1 MRHIDSWNDSWYYR
15 TMSHKQ
21 KTRHLDRALSG
32 EPSFRLRQA
41 EEALFR
47 PKWRSWADASTLSA
61 MLRERLSSE
70 SPWMTIEPVA
80 VLASRR
86 GDTYKAVVRA
96 ADGARF
102 ETVLMRNA
110 RGHWSVCV
118 SSQVG
123 CAMGCT
129 FCATGRMGLTRD
141 LSADE
146 IVDQYRFWTYF
157 LADRDGDS
165 GTSGG
170 DTEAA
175 RRITNIVF
183 MGMGEPL
190 ANYENVRS
198 AIRVILDHTDLGPTR
213 IVVSTVGLIPMLDR
227 LLKDPLWPPVRLAVS
242 LHSADAE
249 TRKRIMP
256 TSYDT
261 FLERLADWTDRYFSA
276 FESRRRHVTF
286 EYILLEGVND
296 SEAAARKLARFANR
310 IGHVRIN
317 LIPYNATANAYRRSG
332 AEPISRF
339 QAILESR
346 GVTVTRRR
354 TMGDDIAA
362 ACGQLVTENM
372 SSGV

>member
-1 MRHIDSWNDSWYYR
+1 MG
-15 TMSHKQ
+15 
-21 KTRHLDRALSG
+21 TRQMNCLLSG
-32 EPSFRLRQA
+32 EPGFRLRQA
-41 EEALFR
+41 EAALFHLA
-47 PKWRSWADASTLSA
+47 WRSWSDVT
-61 MLRERLSSE
+61 MLSSALRDRLEAE
-70 SPWMTIEPVA
+70 SPWMTVTAVA
-80 VLASRR
+80 VLRSKR
-86 GDTYKAVVRA
+86 GDTYKAVVQA

-129 FCATGRMGLTRD
+129 FCATGKMGLVRD

-146 IVDQYRFWTYF
+146 IVDQYRFWIYF
-157 LADRDGDS
+157 LADQDVVSGESGDDS
-165 GTSGG
+165 GVS
-170 DTEAA
+170 

-190 ANYENVRS
+190 ANYDNVRE
-198 AIRVILDHTDLGPTR
+198 ALRILLGNTDIGPTR
-213 IVVSTVGLIPMLDR
+213 IVVSTVGLIPALDR

-242 LHSADAE
+242 LHSADPE

-256 TSYDT
+256 TSYDG
-261 FLERLADWTDRYFSA
+261 FLERLAEWTERYFTV

-296 SEAAARKLARFANR
+296 GDGDAEKLARFSNQVGRA
-310 IGHVRIN
+310 RIN
-317 LIPYNATANAYRRSG
+317 LIPYNTTASAYRRSREDKVG
-332 AEPISRF
+332 RF
-339 QAILESR
+339 QSLLERR

-362 ACGQLVTENM
+362 ACGQLVTEK
-372 SSGV
+372 SSQIEDAGV